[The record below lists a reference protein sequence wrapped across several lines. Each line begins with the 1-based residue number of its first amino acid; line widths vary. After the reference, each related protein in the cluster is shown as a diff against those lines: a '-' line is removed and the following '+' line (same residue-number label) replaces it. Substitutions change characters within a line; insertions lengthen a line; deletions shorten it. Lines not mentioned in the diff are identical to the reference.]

1 MRQVLMLSLVF
12 VALVP
17 IPSTAQSPTS
27 PRYRVISTN
36 RFSTLQTEL
45 AQAAAEGYRVRATMR
60 PADAARAIVLERSPD
75 KREYFVSSGVER
87 DLRDGKVPSGYVIL
101 PHTLGV
107 IGGGPCGAVFERDPS
122 ATAPAYRIESAVSPN
137 NLQKDILTAIG
148 KGDRVRMIGAA
159 AGYCALLES
168 GGTAGASAT
177 AAADGKEKAIE
188 LIATSRTAT
197 LEKEL
202 AAAAARGFRLHSAA
216 AADEYIFLMERQE
229 AAGPPPDYLVI
240 STSKAETLQ
249 GEMNQA
255 SAKGYHLH
263 PFSLIGK
270 TRGLTATLE
279 ITVVME
285 KRDRP
290 PVEYRVLS
298 TARAAS
304 FEKELVESA
313 EQGWQLVATLP
324 YGAFSA
330 VMERP
335 AAR

>member
-1 MRQVLMLSLVF
+1 MRQAFVLSLVF
-12 VALVP
+12 VALVA
-17 IPSTAQSPTS
+17 IPSTAQSPAS
-27 PRYRVISTN
+27 PRYRVIATN

-60 PADAARAIVLERSPD
+60 PADAARAIVLERSTD

-101 PHTLGV
+101 PHTLGT

-122 ATAPAYRIESAVSPN
+122 ATVPAYRIESAVSPN
-137 NLQKDILTAIG
+137 NLQKDVLTAIG
-148 KGDRVRMIGAA
+148 KGDRVRMLGAA
-159 AGYCALLES
+159 AGYCVLLEA
-168 GGTAGASAT
+168 GVTAGASAAGGT
-177 AAADGKEKAIE
+177 DKPIE
-188 LIATSRTAT
+188 LIATSRMAT

-216 AADEYIFLMERQE
+216 VAEEYMFLMERQE
-229 AAGPPPDYLVI
+229 AGVPPPGYLVI
-240 STSKAETLQ
+240 SVSKAETLQ

-255 SAKGYHLH
+255 AAKGYRLH
-263 PFSLIGK
+263 PFSMMGK
-270 TRGLTATLE
+270 TRGLTGTLE
-279 ITVVME
+279 TTVVME
-285 KRDRP
+285 KRDQP

-313 EQGWQLVATLP
+313 EQGWQLVAALP

>member
-12 VALVP
+12 AALVP
-17 IPSTAQSPTS
+17 IPSTAQNPAS
-27 PRYRVISTN
+27 PRYRVISAN

-60 PADAARAIVLERSPD
+60 PADAARAIVLERSTD

-87 DLRDGKVPSGYVIL
+87 DLRDGKVPSGYLIL

-137 NLQKDILTAIG
+137 NLQKDILTAIA

-168 GGTAGASAT
+168 GASAT
-177 AAADGKEKAIE
+177 AAADGKDKAIE

-202 AAAAARGFRLHSAA
+202 AAATARGFRLHSAA

-229 AAGPPPDYLVI
+229 AAGPPPDYLVF
-240 STSKAETLQ
+240 STSKAETLH

-255 SAKGYHLH
+255 AAKGYHLH
-263 PFSLIGK
+263 PFSVLGK

-279 ITVVME
+279 TTVVME

-324 YGAFSA
+324 SGGFSA

-335 AAR
+335 LAR